1 VRRRDSPDRKEAL
14 MLERHRT
21 LREGVISG
29 FLGATAVAV
38 WFLVLDTA
46 SGRPLATPTMLGQS
60 VASFFGEG
68 EGASALTYVLGY
80 TMYHYAAFALVGIVI
95 SAIVNNAER
104 EPSMLIGLMF
114 LFVAFEVGWYGF
126 TALLS
131 RSEYFGALAWYQV
144 MVANLVAALTI
155 GLYMWRSHPALL
167 GRFAH
172 ELAGGER

>member
-1 VRRRDSPDRKEAL
+1 VRRRDSLDRKETL

-29 FLGATAVAV
+29 LLGATAVAV
-38 WFLVLDTA
+38 WFLVLDIA
-46 SGRPLATPTMLGQS
+46 SGRPMATPTMLGQS
-60 VASFFGEG
+60 VASFFGAG
-68 EGASALTYVLGY
+68 GGAPALTYVLGY
-80 TMYHYAAFALVGIVI
+80 TVYHYAAFALVGIVI

-114 LFVAFEVGWYGF
+114 LFVAFEVGWYGV

-155 GLYMWRSHPALL
+155 GVYMWRSHPALL